1 MDYRIQSRGGKGI
14 KTINVTEKN
23 GPVVGLKVVKT
34 EEDLMIITASGTL
47 IRTSMGEIST
57 MGRNTQGVRLINI
70 RDDDSVA
77 TVCRANKNEEQDELL
92 EELLEGGEAGEGS
105 SLSSVDPTLET
116 NTEDTEGN
124 DPESSEG
131 E

>member
-1 MDYRIQSRGGKGI
+1 
-14 KTINVTEKN
+14 
-23 GPVVGLKVVKT
+23 
-34 EEDLMIITASGTL
+34 
-47 IRTSMGEIST
+47 

-92 EELLEGGEAGEGS
+92 EELLEGEEAGEGS
-105 SLSSVDPTLET
+105 SLSSVEPSLET
-116 NTEDTEGN
+116 NTEGAEGN